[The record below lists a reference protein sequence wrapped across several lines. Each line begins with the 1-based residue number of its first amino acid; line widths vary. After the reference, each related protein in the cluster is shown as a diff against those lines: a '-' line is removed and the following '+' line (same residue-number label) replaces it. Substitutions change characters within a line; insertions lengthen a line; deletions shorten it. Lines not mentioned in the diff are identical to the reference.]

1 MRKGLTITFIIE
13 GESANYGEGFGN
25 ITSLKKISR
34 GDGETYTYISR
45 QALRYNIVQQ
55 MGCDD
60 TQVEAMGSG
69 SKKVI
74 QFHPDAT
81 IDKYPEIDLFG
92 YMKTVKGEGAVTR
105 SAVVRLSN
113 AIALESYQGD
123 IDFLTNMGLA
133 ARIGENNSIAQS
145 EIHKTFYTYTIAVD
159 LDRIGID
166 RDIEIPKQEKI
177 ERIHMLLDTLK
188 FLYRDIKGRRENLS
202 PVFATGGVYKRK
214 NPFFENRIALNRMY
228 LDIEQIKA
236 VLNLDEDISVNTR
249 IGYIPNTFTND
260 KKIREELSPMD
271 MKSFFEEI
279 KKDVEAAYNEGN

>member
-133 ARIGENNSIAQS
+133 A
-145 EIHKTFYTYTIAVD
+145 
-159 LDRIGID
+159 DR
-166 RDIEIPKQEKI
+166 
-177 ERIHMLLDTLK
+177 
-188 FLYRDIKGRRENLS
+188 
-202 PVFATGGVYKRK
+202 
-214 NPFFENRIALNRMY
+214 
-228 LDIEQIKA
+228 
-236 VLNLDEDISVNTR
+236 
-249 IGYIPNTFTND
+249 
-260 KKIREELSPMD
+260 
-271 MKSFFEEI
+271 
-279 KKDVEAAYNEGN
+279 

>member
-34 GDGETYTYISR
+34 GDGESYSYISR

-55 MGCDD
+55 MGCDN
-60 TQVEAMGSG
+60 TQVEAAGSG

-74 QFHPDAT
+74 QFHPEAT

-92 YMKTVKGEGAVTR
+92 YMKTVKGGAVTR

-159 LDRIGID
+159 LDRVGID

-202 PVFATGGVYKRK
+202 PVFVIGGVYKRK

-236 VLNLDEDISVNTR
+236 VLNLDEDISLNTK
-249 IGYIPNTFTND
+249 IGYIPNTFAND

-279 KKDVEAAYNEGN
+279 KKDVEAAYNESN